1 MPPAA
6 RALGLPPPQ
15 DARFAV
21 GAGGSGSPGEL
32 LLPGGPASFIDDWEA
47 AVFESREASLADRSA
62 VSSVASAMPPER
74 ALALDAAQLTRM
86 LGRPA
91 GRPAR
96 WTAPAFVREVELVR
110 AHLRPI
116 RSCSVLA
123 ASFGREA
130 FHGRATPGSAPALCG
145 SAVRVAYAIRWLE
158 LGDGRPAPAWRDLA
172 TSFPSSGDLRSR
184 P

>member
-1 MPPAA
+1 M
-6 RALGLPPPQ
+6 
-15 DARFAV
+15 
-21 GAGGSGSPGEL
+21 GAPGSPGVL
-32 LLPGGPASFIDDWEA
+32 LLPGGPVFFASVPDAARFEA
-47 AVFESREASLADRSA
+47 REATVTLNRRDPSIAP
-62 VSSVASAMPPER
+62 AMPPER

-116 RSCSVLA
+116 RSCAVLA

-158 LGDGRPAPAWRDLA
+158 LGDGRPAPSWRDLA
-172 TSFPSSGDLRSR
+172 TSFPSSGDLGRQ
-184 P
+184 PEA